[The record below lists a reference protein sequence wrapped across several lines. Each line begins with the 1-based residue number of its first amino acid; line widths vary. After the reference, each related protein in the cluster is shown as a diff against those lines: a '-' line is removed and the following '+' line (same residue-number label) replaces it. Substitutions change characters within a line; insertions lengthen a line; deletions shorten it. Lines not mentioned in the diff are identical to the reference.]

1 MKTTEIILSVI
12 AIILLITT
20 AGFAY
25 MYYSEVGIASNNA
38 NTAQQ
43 YKSQVSSLQ
52 SQLQGTM
59 PAIAL
64 STAMSHWNNIAIEN
78 PSSITAQ
85 YSPNAQLKWVGG
97 PLTGTYT
104 GTQQISSVWTKFS
117 NLYETVYWYAVTPPV
132 VSAINQGNY
141 SVTAPVQFVVAP
153 SADPQNVFVLNVTE
167 TLTISTSSGMNGQI
181 ISEIWKVMPIP
192 LTDVIAGYP
201 GQNVLIQNSVLS
213 MAYSHWNNIAIE
225 NVSLIMGEYAP
236 TSTLTWAGGPLTGN
250 YTGTQQISSVWT
262 KFSNLYEYVVWY
274 AEMPP
279 TVTVSGTHASVF
291 GQLQFIVFPFNTT
304 ANPTPKAVVLNVNE
318 TLTYTFNTSTGT
330 WYLSHELWQ
339 VKPAPISSVAPG
351 YISEYQ

>member
-1 MKTTEIILSVI
+1 MKTTEIVLSII

-25 MYYSEVGIASNNA
+25 MYYSEVGIASSNA

-43 YKSQVSSLQ
+43 YKSQASSLQ
-52 SQLQGTM
+52 SQLQVAM

-85 YSPNAQLKWVGG
+85 YSPNAELKWIGG

-117 NLYETVYWYAVTPPV
+117 NLYE
-132 VSAINQGNY
+132 
-141 SVTAPVQFVVAP
+141 
-153 SADPQNVFVLNVTE
+153 
-167 TLTISTSSGMNGQI
+167 
-181 ISEIWKVMPIP
+181 
-192 LTDVIAGYP
+192 
-201 GQNVLIQNSVLS
+201 
-213 MAYSHWNNIAIE
+213 
-225 NVSLIMGEYAP
+225 
-236 TSTLTWAGGPLTGN
+236 
-250 YTGTQQISSVWT
+250 
-262 KFSNLYEYVVWY
+262 YVVWY
-274 AEMPP
+274 AEVPP

-291 GQLQFIVFPFNTT
+291 GQLQFVVFPFNTT
-304 ANPTPKAVVLNVNE
+304 TNPAPKAVVLNVNE

-330 WYLSHELWQ
+330 WYLSQELWQ